1 MSIKKVK
8 VGFAGTPQ
16 IAFDIFS
23 EIFSSDDISTEF
35 VLTQPDKSSGRG
47 LVVSKSLFAN
57 TSDLEV
63 FQPTNL
69 NDEKLIGKVK
79 AFNIDILVVVAYGKI
94 LPSWLLNTPKFGC
107 LNVHFSNLPKYRG
120 AAPIQRAI
128 ENGEKETG
136 VSFMKLTEG
145 LDEGP
150 VYKSLLVNIENKDY
164 FEVESLLLKKSLESV
179 CDVIKAVANNLKPT
193 KQDHSRATLAKKINK
208 SEGEINWMNT
218 GEAIKNKFLA
228 YKKWP
233 NVYFKYKG
241 LKVEAVNLHLHSH
254 EIGKPSEVYDFD
266 NKSLKVYCGDG
277 VIAVT
282 SVKFPGK
289 KVIDSKDFFN
299 SKRDIISKGDLLI

>member
-1 MSIKKVK
+1 MSITKVK

-63 FQPTNL
+63 FQPINL

-120 AAPIQRAI
+120 AAPIQ
-128 ENGEKETG
+128 
-136 VSFMKLTEG
+136 S
-145 LDEGP
+145 
-150 VYKSLLVNIENKDY
+150 
-164 FEVESLLLKKSLESV
+164 
-179 CDVIKAVANNLKPT
+179 
-193 KQDHSRATLAKKINK
+193 
-208 SEGEINWMNT
+208 
-218 GEAIKNKFLA
+218 
-228 YKKWP
+228 
-233 NVYFKYKG
+233 
-241 LKVEAVNLHLHSH
+241 
-254 EIGKPSEVYDFD
+254 
-266 NKSLKVYCGDG
+266 
-277 VIAVT
+277 
-282 SVKFPGK
+282 
-289 KVIDSKDFFN
+289 
-299 SKRDIISKGDLLI
+299 